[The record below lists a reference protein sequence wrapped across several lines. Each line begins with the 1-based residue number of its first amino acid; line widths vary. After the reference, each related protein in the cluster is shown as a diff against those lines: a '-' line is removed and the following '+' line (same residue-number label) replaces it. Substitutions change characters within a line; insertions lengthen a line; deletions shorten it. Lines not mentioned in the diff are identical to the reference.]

1 MSLSDKITILS
12 TELEERQ
19 KAQQAR
25 ALLQNLRSTIIQTN
39 ADIQVIADGGSF
51 TTLDV
56 DIKNALIAAWDI
68 SKAAETSLEDIVI
81 TELLDWRPA

>member
-25 ALLQNLRSTIIQTN
+25 AFLQNLRSTIIQTN

-68 SKAAETSLEDIVI
+68 SKTAETAFEDVVI
-81 TELLDWRPA
+81 SELLDWRP

>member
-25 ALLQNLRSTIIQTN
+25 AFLQNLRSIIIQTN

-68 SKAAETSLEDIVI
+68 SKTAETAFEDVVI
-81 TELLDWRPA
+81 SELLDWRP